1 MTLVSLLGK
10 WMVHQT
16 PFNHR
21 PHQCHGCSCKNR
33 CPEHTVTI
41 DFSRGSPMPENDF
54 NDSFEGY
61 KVECLSYINDALWQC
76 LSFLKTRHLII
87 KQRPFCVCLGRK
99 AEGAGN
105 WEKTQWSSEWWVSF
119 CLFFFLDNFSF
130 YCFVDSRCYKY
141 RMRNLP
147 RPIGMLRALAHRMP
161 GILVQPLPWDSSVT
175 TCITCYS
182 NIYLLDDG
190 RRRLQLAFCLLSVG
204 GIWWECGIWACN
216 WRRRRMFCFTNDM
229 YVWMPSMNLRRL

>member
-119 CLFFFLDNFSF
+119 CFFSLTISLFIVLWTLVATSIGWETCRVLLACSGLSLIACLAFLFSRF
-130 YCFVDSRCYKY
+130 
-141 RMRNLP
+141 LE
-147 RPIGMLRALAHRMP
+147 
-161 GILVQPLPWDSSVT
+161 T
-175 TCITCYS
+175 
-182 NIYLLDDG
+182 
-190 RRRLQLAFCLLSVG
+190 RRLQPA
-204 GIWWECGIWACN
+204 
-216 WRRRRMFCFTNDM
+216 
-229 YVWMPSMNLRRL
+229 